1 MSALGTDEYGRG
13 DAEVAQQIPSAPNQD
28 LRSAKHFLVHI
39 TRRWPEVCEG
49 AQLEVTGF
57 LIEKNTGKVLKVR
70 AALFPSTD
78 EGIGA
83 ALIRAQALNSEGF
96 NIYFGVNPR
105 APDLRLSPGQ
115 RPKDAHVVGA
125 VFVFAD
131 GDDDDASKALLADS
145 ASGLIVNTGSVPGPR
160 VHAYWE
166 LAVPISFQA
175 LGSIDSSTNSDAE
188 WRALQKGLIANF
200 HSDPKIQNSSRLL
213 RLPGFISHAKDGTR
227 VNELVTWR
235 DTGVG
240 PVDWFLLPTAS
251 APSISAQA
259 LNTVREP
266 VSDFVDLL
274 REPPRHA
281 RTDTEL
287 RSMLDATRIQG
298 QWHNNMLSVTA
309 SLVGRGW
316 TDEAITQMCGPYC
329 NDGATDH
336 ELMVMIEGA
345 RRKGWAPHQQ
355 EPTDGGFTQTPD
367 RVFKLVRACDLEYR
381 EPEFIIKGL
390 IEMESLAQIFGES
403 GSGKSFIALDIA
415 ACIASG
421 TPFHDHEVKQGA
433 VIYIAGEG
441 HNGLKRRLLALER
454 LKEISLDQAPLFLSK
469 AAAQFLDAASAQAVA
484 DAVDQVVLTE
494 GPPALIIVDTLA
506 RNFGPGDE
514 NATKDMSNFVAAL
527 DRLKGRHGCT
537 LILVHHTGHSDK
549 DRGRGSAALKAAL
562 DAEFRVE
569 KTEDIITLINTKMK
583 DAAPPLEMYF
593 RLETVVLDPG
603 VDGAEVT
610 SAALVKEERERQTK
624 RKRLSDN
631 QRLALAAFNCAAPVS
646 GRLDTDGNFEGLHL
660 EDWRLIFY
668 QMSTA
673 DNTDTK
679 RRAFGRARKE
689 LVNMG
694 EVSLENDVYLL
705 TGELAAFD
713 HSEFE
718 KKLKAVAE
726 VKVKD
731 NPVADGGRDT
741 GQDGTNAGQVPVPSR
756 EEPGQAGQGS
766 LDPSGVP
773 PGVDVELI
781 EKPACDGALE
791 G

>member
-1 MSALGTDEYGRG
+1 MSVLGTDEYGGG
-13 DAEVAQQIPSAPNQD
+13 DAEVAQQTPSAPTQD
-28 LRSAKHFLVHI
+28 LQSAKHFLVHI

-49 AQLEVTGF
+49 AQLEVTGIF
-57 LIEKNTGKVLKVR
+57 KVDEKKKQVR
-70 AALFPSTD
+70 PALFAPTD
-78 EGIGA
+78 EGIMA
-83 ALIRAQALNSEGF
+83 SLNYATALNNRGF
-96 NIYFGVNPR
+96 QIYYGANPL
-105 APDLRLSPGQ
+105 ASNTILTPGR
-115 RPKDAHVVGA
+115 RPADADVVGA
-125 VFVFAD
+125 VYVFAD
-131 GDDDDASKALLADS
+131 GDDDAASNALLEDTLS
-145 ASGLIVNTGSVPGPR
+145 SIVVRTGSVPGPR
-160 VHAYWE
+160 VQTYWE
-166 LAVPISFQA
+166 LGNPIMFHGLEGKA
-175 LGSIDSSTNSDAE
+175 LPADGEQHWRSIQT
-188 WRALQKGLIANF
+188 GLIANF
-200 HSDPKIQNSSRLL
+200 YSDVQVKNPSRLL
-213 RLPGFISHAKDGTR
+213 RLPGFISHAKDATR

-259 LNTVREP
+259 LNLVRQP
-266 VSDFVDLL
+266 VSDLGELL
-274 REPPRHA
+274 LEPSRTA

-287 RSMLDATRIQG
+287 CSMLDATRIHG

-316 TDEAITQMCGPYC
+316 TDDAITQMCGPYC
-329 NDGATDH
+329 NDGATDPD
-336 ELMVMIEGA
+336 LMVMIEGA
-345 RRKGWAPHQQ
+345 RKKGWSAGQQAPA
-355 EPTDGGFTQTPD
+355 TINLRNTPNH
-367 RVFKLVRACDLEYR
+367 VFKLVRASDLEYC

-390 IEMESLAQIFGES
+390 IETESLAQIFGES

-537 LILVHHTGHSDK
+537 LILVHHTGHTDK

-569 KTEDIITLINTKMK
+569 KTEDIITFINTKMK

-593 RLETVVLDPG
+593 RLETVALDPA
-603 VDGAEVT
+603 VDGAVVT
-610 SAALVKEERERQTK
+610 SAALVKEERERQSK
-624 RKRLSDN
+624 KQRLSASE
-631 QRLALAAFNCAAPVS
+631 RLVLSAFHSAAPVS
-646 GRLDTDGNFEGLHL
+646 GRLDPEGNFEGLHL
-660 EDWRLIFY
+660 EDWRPVFY
-668 QMSTA
+668 QLSTA
-673 DNTDTK
+673 DNAAAK
-679 RRAFGRARKE
+679 KKAFQRARTTLAEK
-689 LVNMG
+689 G
-694 EVSLENDVYLL
+694 EVSVENDVYLL
-705 TGELAAFD
+705 TGELSAFD

-726 VKVKD
+726 AKLKD

-766 LDPSGVP
+766 LDPSAVP

-781 EKPACDGALE
+781 EKPACDGFVE